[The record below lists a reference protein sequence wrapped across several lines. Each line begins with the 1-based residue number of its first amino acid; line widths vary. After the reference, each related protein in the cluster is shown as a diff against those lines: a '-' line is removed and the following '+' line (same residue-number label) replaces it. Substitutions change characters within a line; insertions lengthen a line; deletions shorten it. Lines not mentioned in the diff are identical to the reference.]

1 MAILEAINIA
11 LQMAKAIAKP
21 NAKPAN
27 KQKQVSLAKDIL
39 KWAKKIYI
47 VFDFCCIF
55 GFFQKNK

>member
-39 KWAKKIYI
+39 K
-47 VFDFCCIF
+47 
-55 GFFQKNK
+55 